1 MVCTVLLFTRFR
13 IVITNCSFANHNVC
27 YHPIHKT
34 GAHAHART
42 RGFVRSVIQQQA
54 ARIPLFPLQTK
65 PVYINIDFNLSTSN
79 GFIVFIHAVC
89 IYSRVFCFLR
99 FDINNK
105 ISLYYQYLFIFWLI
119 LTVFTLNN
127 NELCNTFTKQVIY
140 TKM

>member
-13 IVITNCSFANHNVC
+13 IVITNCSFANHNLC
-27 YHPIHKT
+27 YHPIHET
-34 GAHAHART
+34 DTRAHART
-42 RGFVRSVIQQQA
+42 RGFVRSVILQQA

-65 PVYINIDFNLSTSN
+65 PVYINIDLNLSTSN
-79 GFIVFIHAVC
+79 DFIVFIHAVC

-127 NELCNTFTKQVIY
+127 NKLCNTFTKQVMY
-140 TKM
+140 TKI